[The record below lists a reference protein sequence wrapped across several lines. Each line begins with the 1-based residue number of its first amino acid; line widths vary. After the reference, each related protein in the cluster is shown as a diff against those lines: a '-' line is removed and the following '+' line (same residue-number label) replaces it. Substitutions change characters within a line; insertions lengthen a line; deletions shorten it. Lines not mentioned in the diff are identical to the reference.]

1 MKHVVIAL
9 LKEGN
14 AITLHFSLRFVTI
27 NILNKERK
35 RGCTFVE
42 FGRKLSFIILS
53 ETCDRM

>member
-14 AITLHFSLRFVTI
+14 AITLHFALI

-35 RGCTFVE
+35 RGCAFVE
-42 FGRKLSFIILS
+42 FGRKF
-53 ETCDRM
+53 